1 MVIHNQKQVVVVV
14 MMVMVI
20 VVFVAEVI
28 VMDFVVV
35 CFRGCDVITAGWL
48 CGGSDGARHGQ

>member
-1 MVIHNQKQVVVVV
+1 

-48 CGGSDGARHGQ
+48 CGGSDGAHHGQ